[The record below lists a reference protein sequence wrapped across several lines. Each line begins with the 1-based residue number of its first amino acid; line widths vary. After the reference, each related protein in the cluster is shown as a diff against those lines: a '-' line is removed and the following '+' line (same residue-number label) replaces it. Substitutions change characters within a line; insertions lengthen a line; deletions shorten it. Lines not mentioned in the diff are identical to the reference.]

1 MSSRH
6 CGTMRLYYET
16 SGQGAPLLLLHG
28 LGSSAR
34 DWEYQVPVFAQR
46 YRVVIPELRGHGR
59 SEKPPGPYSM
69 PLLAS
74 DIADLIESL
83 GIAPVHVVGLSLGGC
98 VAFQLAV
105 DHRELVRSLVV
116 VNSAPALPGESL
128 RDRSQLAW
136 ALLLRRL
143 IVRLFGMRTLGR
155 FLGRKLFPRPGQA
168 ALKRAFVERWAE
180 NQPDAYL
187 ASLATVSGWSVEDRL
202 DSITCPVCVIA
213 GEHDFIP
220 LKVKQR
226 CTDRLPNGE
235 LILIPTSGHFT
246 PVDNPDEFNRAVM
259 SFLERQG

>member
-1 MSSRH
+1 MQ
-6 CGTMRLYYET
+6 LYYET

-34 DWEYQVPVFAQR
+34 DWEHQAPCFAQR

-69 PLLAS
+69 PLFAS

-83 GIAPVHVVGLSLGGC
+83 ALAPVHIVGLSLGGF

-105 DHRELVRSLVV
+105 DYPELVRSLVV
-116 VNSAPALPGESL
+116 VNSVPALAGESL
-128 RDRSQLAW
+128 RSRSQLAR

-168 ALKRAFVERWAE
+168 ALKRTFVERWAE
-180 NQPDAYL
+180 NHPDAYL

-202 DSITCPVCVIA
+202 GSITCPVCMIA
-213 GEHDFIP
+213 GEYDFIP
-220 LKVKQR
+220 LKAKQS
-226 CTDRLPNGE
+226 CADRLPYGE
-235 LILIPTSGHFT
+235 LIVIPASGHFT
-246 PVDNPDEFNRAVM
+246 PLDNPDELNRAVM
-259 SFLERQG
+259 SFFERQG

>member
-1 MSSRH
+1 
-6 CGTMRLYYET
+6 MRLHYET

-34 DWEYQVPVFAQR
+34 DWEHQVPVFAQR

-69 PLLAS
+69 ALFAS
-74 DIADLIESL
+74 DIAELIQSL
-83 GIAPVHVVGLSLGGC
+83 GLAPVHVVGLSLGGF

-105 DHRELVRSLVV
+105 DHPELLPSLVV
-116 VNSAPALPGESL
+116 VNSAPAVPRERL

-143 IVRLFGMRTLGR
+143 IVRLFGMRALGL
-155 FLGRKLFPRPGQA
+155 FLGRKLFPRPDQA
-168 ALKRAFVERWAE
+168 ALRPTFIERWAE
-180 NQPDAYL
+180 NHPDAYL

-202 DSITCPVCVIA
+202 DSIPCPVCVIA

-220 LKVKQR
+220 LTAKQR
-226 CTDRLPNGE
+226 YTDKLPNAE
-235 LILIPTSGHFT
+235 LIPIPASGHFT
-246 PVDNPDEFNRAVM
+246 PLDSPDELNRAVL